1 MNTLQFIVIFLFV
14 LLGIFMFQGMMLG
27 AMFFFYV
34 LRLAFIAAIIG
45 GAIYL
50 YKKL

>member
-1 MNTLQFIVIFLFV
+1 MNKLKIMGIFLLV
-14 LLGIFMFQGMMLG
+14 LLGVFMFQGMMLG

-34 LRLAFIAAIIG
+34 LRLAIIAAIIG
-45 GAIYL
+45 GVIYF